1 MPDRNSLLL
10 PSPAQ
15 CAPDAAAALL
25 PGPDVAAV
33 CASGLRRGLLLP
45 VDLVALRESW
55 RAEARAGARPAPR
68 PRRLVHD
75 RHTRGLL
82 HAGSMRA
89 RAGACTGTEQ
99 GADAAAPGPGFPPA
113 VDDRQATQHVSQV
126 SLHSLWCFARAR
138 EDASCKAKLRLVQQ
152 GCQAPGLHQAEHRHE
167 AARFQCP
174 IICDMQASPGAPP
187 CSPAP
192 DQAAGSPRQC
202 EDCAAAGDP
211 PSSGGA
217 ALGAAGSQAASPQDT
232 CMDPGTFAPP
242 SHGAPGRTPVHCC
255 LTMATMLTRAPAQQ
269 PHRQPRSRALQTAR
283 AATHAA
289 LCIATRMTLRPS
301 RPGQRRTQGLRAQK
315 SVAKKVGRHANC
327 HTAGACAPSLES
339 SCSARLARRARQHP
353 EARTR
358 GALRAGTQGARPPRP
373 CATPLG
379 RLTAMHNSADA
390 KALSEQARLSGAG
403 APRRRSW
410 RRGGR
415 RGPAWRCCRR
425 WSGRT
430 CAPARASR
438 PCATRASR
446 PASRPRRPACRRAR
460 PARAHA
466 AAALHRRPAR
476 VSRGALGAALL
487 LRRAEHHPAA
497 QHLGGQGAGW
507 RRADAPGGAR
517 RAPRCHRP
525 HMSSPFM
532 QGQAA
537 YTSVHATEL
546 FATIAL
552 CVWFGSVCERCL
564 DHACSR

>member
-242 SHGAPGRTPVHCC
+242 SHG
-255 LTMATMLTRAPAQQ
+255 PACTWED
-269 PHRQPRSRALQTAR
+269 PCPLLFDDGNDADARSSP
-283 AATHAA
+283 AATQAA
-289 LCIATRMTLRPS
+289 AQPGAADCASGDACCIVYCNEDDAEAE
-301 RPGQRRTQGLRAQK
+301 QAW
-315 SVAKKVGRHANC
+315 AEAN
-327 HTAGACAPSLES
+327 AGPACAEERGQKGGPSCKLS
-339 SCSARLARRARQHP
+339 HCWCVCSV
-353 EARTR
+353 T
-358 GALRAGTQGARPPRP
+358 
-373 CATPLG
+373 
-379 RLTAMHNSADA
+379 
-390 KALSEQARLSGAG
+390 
-403 APRRRSW
+403 
-410 RRGGR
+410 
-415 RGPAWRCCRR
+415 
-425 WSGRT
+425 
-430 CAPARASR
+430 
-438 PCATRASR
+438 
-446 PASRPRRPACRRAR
+446 
-460 PARAHA
+460 
-466 AAALHRRPAR
+466 
-476 VSRGALGAALL
+476 
-487 LRRAEHHPAA
+487 
-497 QHLGGQGAGW
+497 
-507 RRADAPGGAR
+507 
-517 RAPRCHRP
+517 
-525 HMSSPFM
+525 
-532 QGQAA
+532 
-537 YTSVHATEL
+537 
-546 FATIAL
+546 
-552 CVWFGSVCERCL
+552 
-564 DHACSR
+564 